1 MNFSQVLETAIVFL
15 SVVAVA
21 IASIYSK
28 HKIEIDKRAAQ
39 GDLLAKSEQL
49 AARSVTP
56 LVYQAEKRGGS
67 GEDKLEFVIST
78 LNILLTMAHLP
89 SLPTSFLK
97 GFAEKSVTAMKQ
109 AQSIADTV
117 DKPNKT
123 ITASFGQDAKTEQSN
138 LDNGW
143 PKD

>member
-1 MNFSQVLETAIVFL
+1 MNFNQLLETAIVVL
-15 SVVAVA
+15 SVAAVF

-28 HKIEIDKRAAQ
+28 HKIEIDRKAAQ

-67 GEDKLEFVIST
+67 GEDKLEFVINT
-78 LNILLTMAHLP
+78 LNVLLAMAHLP

-97 GFAEKSVTAMKQ
+97 GLAEKAVTAMKQ

-117 DKPNKT
+117 DKPKT
-123 ITASFGQDAKTEQSN
+123 TIVGELKEV
-138 LDNGW
+138 
-143 PKD
+143 KK

>member
-28 HKIEIDKRAAQ
+28 HKIDKRAAQ

-56 LVYQAEKRGGS
+56 PC
-67 GEDKLEFVIST
+67 
-78 LNILLTMAHLP
+78 LP
-89 SLPTSFLK
+89 S
-97 GFAEKSVTAMKQ
+97 
-109 AQSIADTV
+109 
-117 DKPNKT
+117 
-123 ITASFGQDAKTEQSN
+123 
-138 LDNGW
+138 
-143 PKD
+143 

>member
-56 LVYQAEKRGGS
+56 PC
-67 GEDKLEFVIST
+67 
-78 LNILLTMAHLP
+78 LP
-89 SLPTSFLK
+89 S
-97 GFAEKSVTAMKQ
+97 
-109 AQSIADTV
+109 
-117 DKPNKT
+117 
-123 ITASFGQDAKTEQSN
+123 
-138 LDNGW
+138 
-143 PKD
+143 

>member
-1 MNFSQVLETAIVFL
+1 MNINQLLDLAIVVT
-15 SVVAVA
+15 SVAAVV

-28 HKIEIDKRAAQ
+28 HKIEIDKKAAQ

-78 LNILLTMAHLP
+78 LNVLLTMAHLP

-97 GFAEKSVTAMKQ
+97 GLAEKSVTAMKQ
-109 AQSIADTV
+109 AQSIADTA

-123 ITASFGQDAKTEQSN
+123 ITASFGQDTKSEQSTLTN
-138 LDNGW
+138 HW

>member
-56 LVYQAEKRGGS
+56 LVYQAEKRGG
-67 GEDKLEFVIST
+67 L
-78 LNILLTMAHLP
+78 
-89 SLPTSFLK
+89 SL
-97 GFAEKSVTAMKQ
+97 
-109 AQSIADTV
+109 IH
-117 DKPNKT
+117 
-123 ITASFGQDAKTEQSN
+123 I
-138 LDNGW
+138 
-143 PKD
+143 

>member
-1 MNFSQVLETAIVFL
+1 MNFSQALETAIVVL
-15 SVVAVA
+15 SVVAVV

-78 LNILLTMAHLP
+78 LNVLLAMAHLP

-97 GFAEKSVTAMKQ
+97 GLAEKAVTAMKQ

-123 ITASFGQDAKTEQSN
+123 ITASFGQDTKSEQSTLTN
-138 LDNGW
+138 HW

>member
-1 MNFSQVLETAIVFL
+1 
-15 SVVAVA
+15 
-21 IASIYSK
+21 
-28 HKIEIDKRAAQ
+28 
-39 GDLLAKSEQL
+39 
-49 AARSVTP
+49 
-56 LVYQAEKRGGS
+56 
-67 GEDKLEFVIST
+67 
-78 LNILLTMAHLP
+78 MAHLP

-97 GFAEKSVTAMKQ
+97 GLAEKSVTAMKQ

>member
-1 MNFSQVLETAIVFL
+1 MNFSQLLETAIVIL
-15 SVVAVA
+15 SVAAVA

-28 HKIEIDKRAAQ
+28 YKIEIDKKAAQ

-67 GEDKLEFVIST
+67 GEDKLEFVINT
-78 LNILLTMAHLP
+78 LNVLLTMAHLP

-97 GFAEKSVTAMKQ
+97 GLAERSV
-109 AQSIADTV
+109 ADTV

-123 ITASFGQDAKTEQSN
+123 ITASFGQGTKSEQSN
-138 LDNGW
+138 LTNGW

>member
-1 MNFSQVLETAIVFL
+1 MNFNQLLETAIVVL
-15 SVVAVA
+15 SVAAVF

-28 HKIEIDKRAAQ
+28 HKIEIDRKAAQ

-97 GFAEKSVTAMKQ
+97 GLAEKSVTAMKQ

-123 ITASFGQDAKTEQSN
+123 ITASFGQDTKTEQSN